1 MNLPQPPNRWD
12 IEQIMSDRAQAVAAC
27 GFTERQ
33 ARFLV
38 TVMLHSGVF
47 VERQYCT
54 FANIVHGQK
63 TVDFLR
69 KLVDGKFATT
79 IAPGPLHRGRLIH
92 VHHKPLYAAIG
103 QTDNRHRKP
112 AELGRLIERVMVL
125 DAVLSDQ
132 TVLWLGA
139 ERDKLS
145 YFRRRVGDRLQL
157 TELPKLTFGTG
168 PRPTVRYFPDK
179 MPIGIRLHEDPI
191 VFVYLMTK
199 PTPFDF
205 RVFLWRHAELLRALP
220 EWTVRLLAPG
230 SLRKAVPLYL
240 HAVREECTTPLPQ
253 SVVQELQGHFH
264 ARRARESRPSQP
276 GDAGLGP
283 AKSGFGAPRFQALYR
298 VWQRHGDAALWAIAS
313 HVLRDKFAR
322 GDARVECV
330 ELAHQYLHLSPLVG
344 KS

>member
-54 FANIVHGQK
+54 FAGIVHGQK
-63 TVDFLR
+63 TADFLR

-132 TVLWLGA
+132 TALWLGA

-145 YFRRRVGDRLQL
+145 YFRRRLEDRFKL

-179 MPIGIRLHEDPI
+179 MPIGIRLREDPI
-191 VFVYLMTK
+191 VFVYLITK

-205 RVFLWRHAELLRALP
+205 RIFLWRHAQLLLALP
-220 EWTVRLLAPG
+220 EWTLRLLAPG

-240 HAVREECTTPLPQ
+240 HAVREECTTPLPRPFIEEMKEYFQ
-253 SVVQELQGHFH
+253 R
-264 ARRARESRPSQP
+264 ATRARIEALASHRTRVS
-276 GDAGLGP
+276 AGTR
-283 AKSGFGAPRFQALYR
+283 SGFGAPRFQALYR
-298 VWQRHGDAALWAIAS
+298 VWLQSGRRRALAARI
-313 HVLRDKFAR
+313 
-322 GDARVECV
+322 CTC
-330 ELAHQYLHLSPLVG
+330 
-344 KS
+344 